1 MRWFFSF
8 ISIMLMTST
17 QARLFLNVSII
28 NKKGIDIG
36 LTLGSELHSVE
47 EVRSSQPIELKMK
60 SGIKVILETEFIEIS
75 SKLEEKEVYGPISKI
90 KVRGKILNFDDNV
103 LKDFRKEPLLIS
115 LEEEHKV
122 IYSQSSQLVE
132 IILKPYLK

>member
-1 MRWFFSF
+1 
-8 ISIMLMTST
+8 MTST

-60 SGIKVILETEFIEIS
+60 SGIKVILETEFTEIS
-75 SKLEEKEVYGPISKI
+75 SKLEGKEVYGPISKI

>member
-1 MRWFFSF
+1 
-8 ISIMLMTST
+8 MLMTST

-75 SKLEEKEVYGPISKI
+75 SKLEGKEVYGPISKI